1 MRPVFASATGA
12 PSTTTPSA
20 VGWKAAPS
28 PLPQAAQAYAAVSEP
43 DQSFAPGAKIQS
55 RLASPEPMAMAKEAG
70 RSEPAKAEPV
80 RYEPVKAE
88 PVKAETKAEA
98 TERREALRAAV
109 TAWVIQLGA
118 TDDETKAKEIL
129 EQARS
134 RSGRMLAKASAF
146 TEKVVREGT
155 TLYRARFSGF
165 QEADSAQQ
173 ACKTL
178 KRSGFNCFATRS

>member
-12 PSTTTPSA
+12 TSTTTPSNLTWK
-20 VGWKAAPS
+20 VGPQPA
-28 PLPQAAQAYAAVSEP
+28 PQAAQAYASMPEADANESL
-43 DQSFAPGAKIQS
+43 SNSGKIQA
-55 RLASPEPMAMAKEAG
+55 RLASLEPPPVRPEPVRADRVRDET
-70 RSEPAKAEPV
+70 PAKAD
-80 RYEPVKAE
+80 RSDA
-88 PVKAETKAEA
+88 
-98 TERREALRAAV
+98 ERREPTRAAV

-118 TDDETKAKEIL
+118 LDDEGKAREVL
-129 EQARS
+129 QRARS
-134 RSGRMLAKASAF
+134 RSGRILSKASPF
-146 TEKVVREGT
+146 TEKVVHDGT